1 MDSVSQ
7 LVLGSAVS
15 IAALGARTPVWKAAL
30 AGAVCGTLPDLDVL
44 IDHGDPILNMTLHRA
59 ESHALFWLTLAALPI
74 GALASL
80 LMGEARRW
88 RVWILAVWLALITH
102 PLLDAMTVYGTQLAL
117 PFSNHPFGVGSVF
130 IIDPLYT
137 LPLLVGVAVALARG
151 APRGLGWNAVGIV
164 LSTVYLGWGVAAQQM
179 VKAVAEVSLR
189 AAGLPVQQ
197 VLVTPT
203 AFNSVLWR
211 VVAVTPGGYVEGF
224 YSLLDNDHR
233 IAFETFPRGQALV
246 AEWQHDPGVQAIA
259 RFSRGFYKM
268 SERDSRVLIT
278 DLRMG
283 QEPDYVFSFDVGRQ
297 AGAAGETATPQL
309 VGGRGDVRAGLRW
322 TWRRMLGEKLPP
334 PRPQVR

>member
-30 AGAVCGTLPDLDVL
+30 VGAVCGTLPDLDVF

-74 GALASL
+74 GALAGR
-80 LMGEARRW
+80 LMGQPQRW
-88 RVWILAVWLALITH
+88 RAWCVAVWLALVTH
-102 PLLDAMTVYGTQLAL
+102 PLLDVMTVYGTQLAL
-117 PFSNHPFGVGSVF
+117 PFSNHPYGVGSVF

-137 LPLLVGVAVALARG
+137 LPLIVGVAVALRRG
-151 APRGLGWNAVGIV
+151 APSGLAWNAAGLA

-179 VKAVAEVSLR
+179 VKAVADVSLR
-189 AAGLPVQQ
+189 AAGVPVQQ

-211 VVAVTPGGYVEGF
+211 VVAITPNGFLEGF
-224 YSLLDNDHR
+224 YSLLDDGHQ
-233 IAFETFPRGQALV
+233 IAFQRFARGEALY
-246 AEWQHDPGVQAIA
+246 AQWQGDPGVQAIA
-259 RFSRGFYKM
+259 RFSKGCYKM
-268 SERDSRVLIT
+268 SEREGQVLIT

-283 QEPDYVFSFDVGRQ
+283 QEPDYIFSFAVGRQ
-297 AGAAGETATPQL
+297 AGDTVEASAPQL
-309 VGGRGDVRAGLRW
+309 VGGRGDVQAGLRW
-322 TWRRMLGEKLPP
+322 TWRRMLGDKIPSP
-334 PRPQVR
+334 AAQAR

>member
-30 AGAVCGTLPDLDVL
+30 VGGVCGTLPDLDVF

-74 GALASL
+74 GALA
-80 LMGEARRW
+80 ARLTNQPQRW
-88 RVWILAVWLALITH
+88 RAWCLAVWLALVTH

-117 PFSNHPFGVGSVF
+117 PFSNHPYGVGSVF

-137 LPLLVGVAVALARG
+137 LPLLIGVALALARG
-151 APRGLGWNAVGIV
+151 APRGLDWNAAGLV

-179 VKAVAEVSLR
+179 VMAVADVSLR
-189 AAGLPVQQ
+189 AAGVPVQQ

-211 VVAVTPGGYVEGF
+211 VVAITPNGFLEGF
-224 YSLLDNDHR
+224 YSLLDDGHQ
-233 IAFETFPRGQALV
+233 IAFQRFARGEALY
-246 AEWQHDPGVQAIA
+246 AQWQGDPGVQAIA
-259 RFSRGFYKM
+259 RLSKGFYKM
-268 SERDSRVLIT
+268 SEREGQVLIT

-283 QEPDYVFSFDVGRQ
+283 QEPDYIFSFAVGRQ
-297 AGAAGETATPQL
+297 AGAAVEASTPQL
-309 VGGRGDVRAGLRW
+309 VGTRGDVQAGLRW
-322 TWRRMLGEKLPP
+322 TWRRMLGDKMASPAAQA
-334 PRPQVR
+334 R

>member
-30 AGAVCGTLPDLDVL
+30 VGAVCGTLPDLDVF

-59 ESHALFWLTLAALPI
+59 ESHALFWLTLAALPL
-74 GALASL
+74 GGLASI
-80 LMGEARRW
+80 LMREARRW
-88 RVWILAVWLALITH
+88 HVWMLAVGLALITH

-117 PFSNHPFGVGSVF
+117 PFYNHPYGVGSVF

-137 LPLLVGVAVALARG
+137 LPLIVGVAVALARD
-151 APRGLGWNAVGIV
+151 APRGMAWNAAGLV

-179 VKAVAEVSLR
+179 VKAVADVSLR
-189 AAGLPVQQ
+189 ADGAAVQQ

-211 VVAVTPGGYVEGF
+211 VVAVTPNGFLEGF
-224 YSLLDNDHR
+224 YSLLDDDHR
-233 IAFETFPRGQALV
+233 VTFERFPRGEALY
-246 AEWQHDPGVQAIA
+246 AQWQSDPGVQAIA
-259 RFSRGFYKM
+259 RFSKGFYKM
-268 SERDSRVLIT
+268 SERDGQVVIT

-283 QEPDYVFSFDVGRQ
+283 QEPDYVFSFAVGRQ
-297 AGAAGETATPQL
+297 AGAAIEASAPRL

-322 TWRRMLGEKLPP
+322 TWRRMLGDKIPAP
-334 PRPQVR
+334 KAQAR